1 MADKFIPAAGFAPA
15 PLKFRSKKWYIS
27 LRFKL
32 TFFVLL
38 TIGSIMALATWL
50 TYQQQQ
56 RALRNEVVQ
65 RGATIARSLASSAA
79 ETVLNDLVCA
89 ALIHETMPDARAAVL
104 PSLSFESILFSLIND
119 VYEYAQVVPA
129 GRILRNAGVVEVLM
143 VDTNNVIVAHNDIRK
158 VSIKY
163 RPPPGVKAYQG
174 EDILVQPYTPKS
186 GEKRFDIA
194 VPILVNR
201 LGTKGGKYIGVVHL
215 RMSQEWV
222 DVTVKQAA
230 YKLLIVMGVI
240 LLIGLMAAMVLAN
253 VMTRPIKYLV
263 KGVLAIASG
272 DFNQKI
278 KVGSNDE
285 LGELTSAFNQMA
297 VSLKEKELIK
307 GAFSTYVSS
316 QVMEEVLKDPGRM
329 ALGGARKRATMMF
342 ADIRGFTAM
351 SETMEPEQVVTI
363 INAYLSLQTE
373 IVLSHGGV
381 LDKFVGDCSMAVYG
395 IPLPR
400 EDDALRAVR
409 AAVEIQKEVDA
420 LNHRRRKSGE
430 RTVTVGIG
438 INTGEVVSGN
448 MGSSRKMDYTVIG
461 DAVNLAAR
469 LESVAEGG
477 SILISENTYQEV
489 KPWVQAERL
498 SPLMVKGKKEKVF
511 VYSVQSMKAGAATN
525 EPDGGSVHG

>member
-1 MADKFIPAAGFAPA
+1 MADKLTPAAGSQPA
-15 PLKFRSKKWYIS
+15 PLKVRSKKCYIS

-38 TIGSIMALATWL
+38 TIGSIMALTTWL

-89 ALIHETMPDARAAVL
+89 ALIHETMPDTQASEL
-104 PSLSFESILFSLIND
+104 PSLTFESILHSLLND
-119 VYEYAQVVPA
+119 IYEYAQAVPA
-129 GRILRNAGVVEVLM
+129 SRILRNAGVVEVLM
-143 VDTNNVIVAHNDIRK
+143 VDTSKVIVAHNDIRK
-158 VSIKY
+158 VSVTY
-163 RPPPGVKAYQG
+163 RPPPGVKAYKG
-174 EDILVQPYTPKS
+174 ENILVQSYTTKN

-201 LGTKGGKYIGVVHL
+201 LGTQGGKYIGVVHL
-215 RMSQEWV
+215 RMSQDWV
-222 DVTVKQAA
+222 NATVKQAA

-240 LLIGLMAAMVLAN
+240 LLIGLLAAMGLAN
-253 VMTRPIKYLV
+253 FITRPIKKLV
-263 KGVLAIASG
+263 DGVLAIASG
-272 DFNQKI
+272 NLDQEI
-278 KVGSNDE
+278 KVSSNDE
-285 LGELTSAFNQMA
+285 LGELTSAFNRMA
-297 VSLKEKELIK
+297 ISLKEKEFIK

-351 SETMEPEQVVTI
+351 SETMEPEQVVSI

-373 IVLSHGGV
+373 IVLSHGGI
-381 LDKFVGDCSMAVYG
+381 LDKFVGDCSMAVFG
-395 IPLPR
+395 IPLPQ

-409 AAVEIQKEVDA
+409 AAVEIQKEVEI
-420 LNHRRRKSGE
+420 LNQRRRKRGE

-489 KPWVQAERL
+489 QPWIQAERL

-511 VYSVQSMKAGAATN
+511 VYSVQSIKTGKAKH
-525 EPDGGSVHG
+525 EPDGGNLHG